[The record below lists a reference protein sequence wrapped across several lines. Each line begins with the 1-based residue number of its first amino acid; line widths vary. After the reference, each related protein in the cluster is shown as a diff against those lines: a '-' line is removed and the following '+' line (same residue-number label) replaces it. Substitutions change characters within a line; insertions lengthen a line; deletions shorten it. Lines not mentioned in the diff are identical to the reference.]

1 MPLGIDSVPRRF
13 DWQAPGRMARVSAL
27 DDADGARAYGASI
40 LRGEKVYLR
49 ELRDDDLPLLVK
61 WWNDPQAAALQT
73 LVVRPQPESTI
84 VEKFRA
90 WSANQESTRAWF
102 TIVAQE
108 DDGLV
113 GSISLFCAQ
122 APTRAATLAISIGPE
137 HWSRGLGTDALRVMV
152 RYGFQEL
159 GLNRIGLGVWAFNDR
174 AIAAY
179 RKAGFVEEG
188 RRRQMTF
195 HAGRF
200 HDEVLMRI
208 LRTEWDEASA

>member
-1 MPLGIDSVPRRF
+1 M
-13 DWQAPGRMARVSAL
+13 SAL

>member
-1 MPLGIDSVPRRF
+1 
-13 DWQAPGRMARVSAL
+13 MARVSAL

>member
-1 MPLGIDSVPRRF
+1 MND
-13 DWQAPGRMARVSAL
+13 L
-27 DDADGARAYGASI
+27 DDADAARAYGATI
-40 LRGEKVYLR
+40 LRGERVYLR

-73 LVVRPQPESTI
+73 LVVRPQAESAI
-84 VEKFRA
+84 VEKYRN
-90 WSANQESTRAWF
+90 WSANKDSTAAWF
-102 TIVAQE
+102 SIVARQ

-113 GSISLFCAQ
+113 GSISLFDARM
-122 APTRAATLAISIGPE
+122 PTRAATLAISIGPE
-137 HWSRGLGTDALRVMV
+137 HWSGGLGTDALRVML
-152 RYGFQEL
+152 RYGFHEL

-179 RKAGFVEEG
+179 RKVGFVEEG

-200 HDEVLMRI
+200 YDEVLMGI
-208 LRTEWDEASA
+208 LRSEWEASGAP

>member
-1 MPLGIDSVPRRF
+1 MN
-13 DWQAPGRMARVSAL
+13 AL
-27 DDADGARAYGASI
+27 DDADGARAYGAAI

-49 ELRDDDLPLLVK
+49 ELRDNDLPLLVK

-73 LVVRPQPESTI
+73 LVVRPQPESAV
-84 VEKFRA
+84 VERYRE
-90 WSANQESTRAWF
+90 WSSSKDFTGAWF
-102 TIVAQE
+102 SIVAQE

-113 GSISLFCAQ
+113 GHISLFGVQ
-122 APTRAATLAISIGPE
+122 MPTRAATLAISVGPE
-137 HWSRGLGTDALRVMV
+137 HWSRGLGTDALRVIV

-179 RKAGFVEEG
+179 RKVGFVEEG

-195 HAGRF
+195 HAGHF
-200 HDEVLMRI
+200 HDEVLMSI
-208 LRTEWDEASA
+208 LRSEWDAASA

>member
-1 MPLGIDSVPRRF
+1 
-13 DWQAPGRMARVSAL
+13 MARVSAL

-137 HWSRGLGTDALRVMV
+137 HWSRGLGTDALWVMV

>member
-1 MPLGIDSVPRRF
+1 M
-13 DWQAPGRMARVSAL
+13 SAL

-49 ELRDDDLPLLVK
+49 ELRDVDLPLLVK

-73 LVVRPQPESTI
+73 FVVRPQPESTI

-90 WSANQESTRAWF
+90 WSANQESTGAWF
-102 TIVAQE
+102 TIVAQV

-200 HDEVLMRI
+200 HDEVLMSI

>member
-1 MPLGIDSVPRRF
+1 
-13 DWQAPGRMARVSAL
+13 MAGVSAL
-27 DDADGARAYGASI
+27 DDADGARAYGAAI

-73 LVVRPQPESTI
+73 VVVRPQPESTI
-84 VEKFRA
+84 VEKYRA
-90 WSANQESTRAWF
+90 WSANKESTGAWF
-102 TIVAQE
+102 SIVAQE

-113 GSISLFCAQ
+113 GGISLFGAN
-122 APTRAATLAISIGPE
+122 APNRAATLAISIGSE

-179 RKAGFVEEG
+179 RKVGFVEEG
-188 RRRQMTF
+188 RRRQMTL

-200 HDEVLMRI
+200 YDEVLMSI
-208 LRTEWDEASA
+208 LRSEWDQASA